1 VLSDSYEILMP
12 AMVEPITL
20 TEAKRYLR
28 VDFGSEDVTISGL
41 ITSARRYAENML
53 HKSLTTQ
60 TIQMIHEVDPV
71 AAGALSGAV
80 DAPMDA
86 DLLLER
92 PNIPLLG
99 NARVII
105 PILMGPVQ
113 SFTSLEWQLTRADVP
128 EWTLLAATDP
138 NGNPNYRLDT
148 SPEPNELNVFTIL
161 AATRYRL
168 TYVAG
173 MNALDQKL
181 LDIRPAMLSL
191 INYWYEY
198 REGAL
203 VPDGIRQQFAERRV
217 FVL

>member
-1 VLSDSYEILMP
+1 MPDSYQI
-12 AMVEPITL
+12 ITPPTTQIISL
-20 TEAKRYLR
+20 DEAKRYLR
-28 VDFGSEDVTISGL
+28 IDFPGEDDTIYRL
-41 ITSARRYAENML
+41 IWSAQRYAENML
-53 HKSLTTQ
+53 HKSLALQ
-60 TIQMIHEVDPV
+60 TIQMIHEIDPSP
-71 AAGALSGAV
+71 AGNLSGAV

-86 DLLLER
+86 DLMMER

-105 PILMGPVQ
+105 PVLMGPVQ

-128 EWTLLAATDP
+128 EWTTLVPTDQ

-148 SPEPNELNVFTIL
+148 VAQPNELNVFTIL

-168 TYVAG
+168 TYTAG
-173 MNALDQKL
+173 MNALDPKI

-198 REGAL
+198 REGAP